1 MGTMTYDGL
10 VINIDDRVLAHLQIV
25 IVNKLRKEEG
35 FLMSWK
41 ESVQAGSGRGSVW
54 LDSTIP
60 VTFKFDGSKVPEINQ
75 VWLDQLA
82 KSADSAKGLIV
93 TSETGSLVAV
103 EGGKPARR
111 APESIVQPVPP
122 TPDRN
127 ATTHGMASSI

>member
-1 MGTMTYDGL
+1 MTYDGL

-60 VTFKFDGSKVPEINQ
+60 VTFKFEGGRVPEINQ
-75 VWLDQLA
+75 VWLEQLT
-82 KSADSAKGLIV
+82 KSANSAKGLIV
-93 TSETGSLVAV
+93 TSETGSLAAV
-103 EGGKPARR
+103 EEGKQASR
-111 APESIVQPVPP
+111 AHESVVQPVAPN
-122 TPDRN
+122 PDSD

>member
-10 VINIDDRVLAHLQIV
+10 AINIDDRTLAHLQIV

-41 ESVQAGSGRGSVW
+41 ESVQSGSGRGSVW

-60 VTFKFDGSKVPEINQ
+60 VTFKFDGSKVPEINK

-82 KSADSAKGLIV
+82 ESANSSKGLIV

-103 EGGKPARR
+103 DGNKPVKKTPA
-111 APESIVQPVPP
+111 SIVQPVPP
-122 TPDRN
+122 IPDEDVS
-127 ATTHGMASSI
+127 AHGMASSI

>member
-60 VTFKFDGSKVPEINQ
+60 VTFKFDGSKVPEINK

-82 KSADSAKGLIV
+82 KSANSAKGLIV

-103 EGGKPARR
+103 GGGAPAKKS
-111 APESIVQPVPP
+111 PESIVQPVA
-122 TPDRN
+122 PDSESD